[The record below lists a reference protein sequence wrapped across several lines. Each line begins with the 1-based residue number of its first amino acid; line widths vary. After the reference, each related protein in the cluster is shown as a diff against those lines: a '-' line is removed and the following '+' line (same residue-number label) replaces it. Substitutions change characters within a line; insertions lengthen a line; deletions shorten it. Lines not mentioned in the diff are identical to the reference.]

1 MRYPTLN
8 TSSLIE
14 SFFNDDWF
22 SYGSNIDIYRE
33 ADRYVVEVDLP
44 GFDKEDIEIE
54 FKGDVLSVKAE
65 LNEEHEDTSN
75 KNYYYR
81 SRSKRSFNK
90 QIRFKE
96 VDEDSISADYENG
109 VLHIEL
115 PTKVKEE
122 DMIKRIEVK

>member
-1 MRYPTLN
+1 MRYPALN

-14 SFFNDDWF
+14 NFFNDDWF

-54 FKGDVLSVKAE
+54 FKGDVLTVKAE
-65 LNEEHEDTSN
+65 LNEELEDTSN

-81 SRSKRSFNK
+81 SRSKKSFNK

-96 VDEDSISADYENG
+96 VDEDSISAEYENG

>member
-1 MRYPTLN
+1 VRYPTLN

-65 LNEEHEDTSN
+65 LNEELEDTSN